1 MKKDVWKRII
11 ADSFEKNLSYVIS
24 RDLEVPFDLNKII
37 SIVGVRRSGK
47 THFLFSLIQQLRKRI
62 DPRSTVYINFEDD
75 RLFPLQL
82 SDMDVFL
89 KGYYELYP
97 DLKDKL
103 VYFFFDEIQ
112 NVPNWEKFLRRLY
125 DTEKSRIFITGSSST
140 LMSKEIATSLRGRT
154 VTFEVFP
161 LSFREYLRFQNVPEY
176 NHTSQIEATIKN
188 YLVEYINH
196 GGFPETVGLKPE
208 FITKVLHEYLE
219 LIMYRDV
226 VERHGAQN
234 TFLLRFLM
242 KYCFVN
248 LSSLLSYNK
257 LFNDLRSQ
265 GLQLSKNTIYD
276 YIGYLEDAYA
286 LFTVP
291 MASKSVREEMRNPKK
306 LYSVDHGF
314 KGLLDSS
321 FSTDTGHIYENM
333 VFLELRKQIREIY
346 YLKGKREVDF
356 FFTDAGKKNLIN
368 VCYDIEDPT
377 TKKGEIQGLLEAM
390 TTHGIH
396 NSLLIT
402 AEVEDEII
410 LGGKKI
416 QIVPL
421 WKWLIRGKDKAD

>member
-1 MKKDVWKRII
+1 MIKDVWKRII
-11 ADSFEKNLSYVIS
+11 ADSLEKNLSHVIS
-24 RDLEVPFDLNKII
+24 RDIQVPLELNKII

-47 THFLFSLIQQLRKRI
+47 THLLFSLIQQLRDRI
-62 DPRSTVYINFEDD
+62 DPRSVVYINFEDD

-82 SDMDVFL
+82 SDMDGFL

-97 DLKDKL
+97 DLKEKL

-125 DTEKSRIFITGSSST
+125 DTENSRIFITGSSSK

-161 LSFREYLRFQNVPEY
+161 LSFREYLRFQKVPEY
-176 NHTSQIEATIKN
+176 NHTSQLEATIKN
-188 YLVEYINH
+188 HLAEYINH

-248 LSSLLSYNK
+248 LSSLLSFNK

-265 GLQLSKNTIYD
+265 GIQLSKNTIYD
-276 YIGYLEDAYA
+276 YMGYLEDAYA

-306 LYSVDHGF
+306 LYGVDHGF
-314 KGLLDSS
+314 KGLLDTS
-321 FSTDTGHIYENM
+321 FSPDLGHIYENM
-333 VFLELRKQIREIY
+333 VFLELRKQVREIY

-356 FFTDAGKKNLIN
+356 FFTDAGNKNLIN
-368 VCYDIEDPT
+368 VCYDIEHPA
-377 TKKGEIQGLLEAM
+377 TKKREFRGLLEAM
-390 TTHGIH
+390 VLLGTTDA
-396 NSLLIT
+396 LLIT
-402 AEVEDEII
+402 AEVEDAILSDGKRIRII
-410 LGGKKI
+410 
-416 QIVPL
+416 PL
-421 WKWLIRGKDKAD
+421 WKWLIRGKDEEP